1 MKQRRSVGRKGRQRP
16 ARRRTALRQT
26 MRYRMK
32 IALIAIIVIAVV
44 IGILFAPVGLELLG
58 KENRN
63 WTLLGNVGQ
72 AYGGISAVISALA
85 LIGVIGTLLIQAHQ
99 HTLDRMTAVRGRQ
112 AQIYSVIREDPLLYG
127 QVLGYSG
134 EESAVRRRTFRIELL
149 QYYSMGFETGLLTG
163 AVLRSDVFA
172 GFFRYEENRQFWEM
186 VNSEWLTATSGRKRR
201 KFVRIANEELA
212 YAKST
217 GPGLPVSP
225 PPSESGE
232 ASLNRKS
239 GWQRPTLAGATA
251 AAGIVFLLSRRRFGQ
266 QSYRRRPSRKGRRA

>member
-1 MKQRRSVGRKGRQRP
+1 
-16 ARRRTALRQT
+16 